1 MQPQVENTGNVDLSE
16 VGVVHP
22 RIASDCPTA
31 VTTLGPG
38 DNFQCEGTYA
48 LSWVDIASGVLDIPA
63 KWGSSRAL
71 LQKGYCYTFE
81 QNHFSLTVIR
91 LFNHCNLSTI
101 HCNWGASIQPLYV
114 RTRCVFYPIFRSIPA
129 ARGIESYCCV
139 SSQAYNFN
147 KTKQNKKSIVGWVIS
162 LWPEI

>member
-1 MQPQVENTGNVDLSE
+1 MCKYVNTLSVSTASEPYCAVSMQPQVENTGNVDLSE

-63 KWGSSRAL
+63 K
-71 LQKGYCYTFE
+71 
-81 QNHFSLTVIR
+81 
-91 LFNHCNLSTI
+91 
-101 HCNWGASIQPLYV
+101 
-114 RTRCVFYPIFRSIPA
+114 
-129 ARGIESYCCV
+129 
-139 SSQAYNFN
+139 
-147 KTKQNKKSIVGWVIS
+147 
-162 LWPEI
+162 